1 MGCEVMAKGKKTY
14 RTFPL
19 DEETYSL
26 MEKAREKAKNKYAV
40 ESKLGTLKLALK
52 KFLEDE
58 K

>member
-1 MGCEVMAKGKKTY
+1 VAKGRKHYK
-14 RTFPL
+14 TFPI
-19 DEETYSL
+19 DEETHSL
-26 MEKAREKAKNKYAV
+26 LEKAREKAKDKYAV

>member
-1 MGCEVMAKGKKTY
+1 MAKGKKIY
-14 RTFPL
+14 KTFPL
-19 DEETYSL
+19 DEEAIKL
-26 MEKAREKAKNKYAV
+26 LIKAQEKAKNEYAI